1 MFGLVIDYL
10 PGETSTVEWYDTKED
25 LLEHYSEYLEED
37 KESNEEDD
45 FCYHFIVEYSLEEIN
60 SLF

>member
-25 LLEHYSEYLEED
+25 LLKHYSEYLKED
-37 KESNEEDD
+37 KEFDEEND
-45 FCYHFIVEYSLEEIN
+45 FYYHFVVEYSLEEIN
-60 SLF
+60 SIF